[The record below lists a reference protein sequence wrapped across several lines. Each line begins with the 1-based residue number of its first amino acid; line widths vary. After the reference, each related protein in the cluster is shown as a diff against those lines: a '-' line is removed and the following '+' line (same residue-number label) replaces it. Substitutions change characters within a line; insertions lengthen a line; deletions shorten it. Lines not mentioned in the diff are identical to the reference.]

1 MGCFKNV
8 LSTVQQSQNQ
18 PTSNKC
24 VCFPFLMWILHYCFK
39 WIWIFPIKKLTNVFT
54 KGVFFFR
61 ERLLSRFK
69 TAFNIAILQT
79 QYASYWS
86 FLLNTYIFNCE
97 TRQNLSLYLYGNILL
112 SSQEYNRNYIYHQ
125 KYCNLCMLC
134 YMFWCNHVQ
143 NTHMDKLFNTE

>member
-1 MGCFKNV
+1 M
-8 LSTVQQSQNQ
+8 
-18 PTSNKC
+18 
-24 VCFPFLMWILHYCFK
+24 
-39 WIWIFPIKKLTNVFT
+39 FT
-54 KGVFFFR
+54 KGGFFFYR

-69 TAFNIAILQT
+69 TAFNLAILQT

-97 TRQNLSLYLYGNILL
+97 TRQNLSHYLYGNILL

-134 YMFWCNHVQ
+134 YMFGAITSKIPIWTSCLIQ
-143 NTHMDKLFNTE
+143 NNLIWKQLSNFKCTVKWPYGNVALFQPE

>member
-1 MGCFKNV
+1 M
-8 LSTVQQSQNQ
+8 
-18 PTSNKC
+18 
-24 VCFPFLMWILHYCFK
+24 
-39 WIWIFPIKKLTNVFT
+39 FT
-54 KGVFFFR
+54 KGGFFFFFYR

-97 TRQNLSLYLYGNILL
+97 TRQNLSHYLYGNILL

-143 NTHMDKLFNTE
+143 NTHMDKLFKNNKITKQNNLIWKQLSNFKCTVKWPYGNVALFQPE

>member
-1 MGCFKNV
+1 MFYLQYNKAKTNQHQTNV
-8 LSTVQQSQNQ
+8 YVFLSWCGYCIIVLNRSKYFQLKI
-18 PTSNKC
+18 NKC
-24 VCFPFLMWILHYCFK
+24 VHKRW
-39 WIWIFPIKKLTNVFT
+39 
-54 KGVFFFR
+54 VFFFYR

-86 FLLNTYIFNCE
+86 FLLNTYIFFNCE
-97 TRQNLSLYLYGNILL
+97 TRQNLSHYLYGNILL

-143 NTHMDKLFNTE
+143 NTHMDKLFNTK